1 MTLSVSRLAATS
13 AFAAILALATVADAS
28 AYTRSGSVS
37 GPRGVSTVNGS
48 GSCSGGSCSRSVVR
62 TGPAGNSYTR
72 SGSASCSG
80 GTCSGSATSTGP
92 RGYSRTRQ
100 GSVSRY

>member
-1 MTLSVSRLAATS
+1 MTRSLPR
-13 AFAAILALATVADAS
+13 FAASSALAIVFALALAADAS
-28 AYTRSGSVS
+28 AFSRSGTTS
-37 GPRGVSTVNGS
+37 GPRGVSSVNSSAG
-48 GSCSGGSCSRSVVR
+48 CSGGTCSRNVAR
-62 TGPAGNSYTR
+62 TGPAGNSYNR

-92 RGYSRTRQ
+92 RGNSWNRQ